1 MQLRYV
7 RFNIYVFR
15 CLRMLWR
22 AYRKGVPIHRLPEG
36 SNHKHSLWEIFVKF
50 MVSSWKVSGYKEEPF
65 PDLFP
70 SKEGQSMKFSGAV
83 IGGYLV
89 ILLLNLVFWGA
100 IIAVA
105 WHFIAKFW

>member
-15 CLRMLWR
+15 CLRMLRR
-22 AYRKGVPIHRLPEG
+22 AYRKGTPIH
-36 SNHKHSLWEIFVKF
+36 NLWEMFVKF
-50 MVSSWKVSGYKEEPF
+50 MVSSWKVSGYREEPF

-70 SKEGQSMKFSGAV
+70 SKEESQSMKFSGAV

-89 ILLLNLVFWGA
+89 ILLLNLAFWGA